1 MTRAFRRVVGP
12 LPAACLAVA
21 LLCASG
27 NAAAQEPATYEVKAA
42 FLTNF
47 AKFAEWPPDSLL
59 DGAPM
64 TFCVMGDED
73 VAGAI
78 ERLVKSRHVPGR
90 QLKVLRLRVDIRSHR
105 QESALQACNL
115 LYASGIETK
124 LWPVLLAAIEGKP
137 VFSVSDSPGFAE
149 RGGLAALYVELK
161 RMRFAINV
169 DTMRRSGLHLS
180 AALLSLAKIVKDD
193 PTATRYPGSDPL
205 P

>member
-1 MTRAFRRVVGP
+1 M
-12 LPAACLAVA
+12 PAACLAAA
-21 LLCASG
+21 LLCASR

-47 AKFAEWPPDSLL
+47 AKFAEWPPDTLL

-73 VAGAI
+73 VASAI
-78 ERLVKSRHVPGR
+78 ERLKSRHGPGR
-90 QLKVLRLRVDIRSHR
+90 QFRVLRLKVDILSHR
-105 QESALQACNL
+105 QESALQACHV

-137 VFSVSDSPGFAE
+137 LFSVSDSPGFAE

-193 PTATRYPGSDPL
+193 PTATRYPGSDPE

>member
-1 MTRAFRRVVGP
+1 M
-12 LPAACLAVA
+12 
-21 LLCASG
+21 
-27 NAAAQEPATYEVKAA
+27 KAA

-47 AKFAEWPPDSLL
+47 AKFAEWPPDTLP

-73 VAGAI
+73 VASAI
-78 ERLVKSRHVPGR
+78 ERLVKSRNVSGR
-90 QLKVLRLRVDIRSHR
+90 QLKVLKLKVEILSRR
-105 QESALQACNL
+105 QESALQACHL
-115 LYASGIETK
+115 LYASGIDTK

-169 DTMRRSGLHLS
+169 DTMRRSGLRLS

-193 PTATRYPGSDPL
+193 PTAPRSTGSDPL